1 MSEEYPIAPH
11 ALKGR
16 GVAYRQA
23 HRFER
28 DQRTAFDDG
37 WGTVSAQQAAGEEV
51 VLPATQVRDVYNDM
65 LASVKRAGA
74 GFRDPAGRQA
84 QYCRRAAQ

>member
-1 MSEEYPIAPH
+1 MSEEYPIALH

-51 VLPATQVRDVYNDM
+51 VLPATQVRFED
-65 LASVKRAGA
+65 AQ
-74 GFRDPAGRQA
+74 RDHTQ
-84 QYCRRAAQ
+84 